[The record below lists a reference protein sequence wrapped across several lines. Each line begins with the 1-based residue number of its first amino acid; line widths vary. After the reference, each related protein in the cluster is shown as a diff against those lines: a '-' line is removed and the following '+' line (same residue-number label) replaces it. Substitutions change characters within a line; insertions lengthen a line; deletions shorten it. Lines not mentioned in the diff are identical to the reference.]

1 MSLELR
7 QLRYFIAVAEEMHF
21 GRAAKK
27 LHMTQPPLSQAII
40 ALEAQLGTPL
50 FLRSTRQTELTHA
63 GTILLPE
70 ARKLVA
76 QAALLPQLAQ
86 RAALGE
92 LGQIRLAFISVAD
105 YSILPNVLRNFR
117 HAHPQVS
124 FDLLESTTDKQWQ
137 LLENREIDAGILVPP
152 LPRGLSKHL
161 HYCAIHHENLVLA
174 LPTQHAQRSNA
185 GQLKTY
191 RDLPLIIF
199 PRKIA
204 PALHDAILT
213 CFHQQGITPVIAQEA
228 IQMQT
233 IIALVSANLG
243 MALVPQSL
251 AQLQRPGVHYQ
262 ELEHPSAQ
270 LEVGV
275 AWHVENHSPAL
286 TSFIQALKN
295 HKEYSC

>member
-40 ALEAQLGTPL
+40 ALEAQLGTAL
-50 FLRSTRQTELTHA
+50 FSRSTRQTELTHA
-63 GTILLPE
+63 GAVLLPE

-76 QAALLPQLAQ
+76 QAAQLPQLAQ

-117 HAHPQVS
+117 HQHPQVA

-137 LLENREIDAGILVPP
+137 LLENKEIDAGLLIPP
-152 LPRGLSKHL
+152 LPRGLSQHL
-161 HYCAIHHENLVLA
+161 QYCPIHHENLVLA
-174 LPTQHAQRSNA
+174 LPSQHAQRNQPA
-185 GQLKTY
+185 QLKSY
-191 RDLPLIIF
+191 HDLPLIIF

-204 PALHDAILT
+204 PALHDAILA

-262 ELEHPSAQ
+262 ELAHPSAQ

-275 AWHVENHSPAL
+275 AWHVENRSPSLA
-286 TSFIQALKN
+286 SFIQALKN

>member
-40 ALEAQLGTPL
+40 ALEAQLGTVL
-50 FLRSTRQTELTHA
+50 FLRSTRQIELTHA
-63 GTILLPE
+63 GVILLPE
-70 ARKLVA
+70 ARKLVE
-76 QAALLPQLAQ
+76 QAAQLPRLAQ

-92 LGQIRLAFISVAD
+92 LGNIRLAFISVAD
-105 YSILPNVLRNFR
+105 YSILPTVLRHYR
-117 HAHPQVS
+117 QTHPQVS
-124 FDLLESTTDKQWQ
+124 IDLLEATTDTQWQ
-137 LLENREIDAGILVPP
+137 LLSNREIDAGILIPP
-152 LPRGLSKHL
+152 LPRGLSKEL
-161 HYCAIHHENLVLA
+161 QYCPIHHENLVLA
-174 LPTQHAQRSNA
+174 LPSQHAHRSAA

-204 PALHDAILT
+204 PALHDAILA
-213 CFHQQGITPVIAQEA
+213 CFHQQGITPTIAQEA

-243 MALVPQSL
+243 MALVPESL
-251 AQLQRPGVHYQ
+251 AQLQRPGVIYQ
-262 ELEHPSAQ
+262 ELTDSTTQ
-270 LEVGV
+270 LEVGI
-275 AWHVENHSPAL
+275 AWHCDNHSPSL